1 LFKWDYLIIQKTM
14 CTPYFSL
21 RVFKEIIFWRIN
33 CRLSNGL
40 GLIKGEYYKILCT
53 KWSTPPLAVFSQGT
67 HSLRDTA
74 SLYIN
79 NPIYN
84 KDNSYSVI
92 SFSLF
97 LSPLVLPLS
106 TATVYN
112 NNKAYAIWTGQNG
125 CLMQKIPSFNELSNV
140 AQSDWPKADHT

>member
-1 LFKWDYLIIQKTM
+1 MIINETDPDDFVVWFRP
-14 CTPYFSL
+14 C
-21 RVFKEIIFWRIN
+21 
-33 CRLSNGL
+33 
-40 GLIKGEYYKILCT
+40 
-53 KWSTPPLAVFSQGT
+53 
-67 HSLRDTA
+67 LRDTT

-92 SFSLF
+92 SFSLS

-112 NNKAYAIWTGQNG
+112 NNKAYA
-125 CLMQKIPSFNELSNV
+125 V
-140 AQSDWPKADHT
+140 